1 MSRHHSSALRAGGLP
16 GRTGVSVLPR
26 SVVLL
31 LATAAAAGC
40 TSTSQVIGREVITE
54 GIEQGTPVRSAANLP
69 VSFEIISPATVS
81 SDCPPLLRDPG
92 VNVTLSLRASVLQ
105 PIRQQAGTVSYG
117 AIGDYAAEPRGRY
130 GEVQGE
136 GLRIDC
142 TRMWPLGIVRIDS
155 E

>member
-1 MSRHHSSALRAGGLP
+1 M
-16 GRTGVSVLPR
+16 VSVLLR
-26 SVVLL
+26 SAVVLL
-31 LATAAAAGC
+31 ATGAAAGC
-40 TSTSQVIGREVITE
+40 TSTSQVIGREVISD
-54 GIEQGTPVRSAANLP
+54 GVEQSTPVRSAANLP

-92 VNVTLSLRASVLQ
+92 LNVTLSLRASVLQ
-105 PIRQQAGTVSYG
+105 PTRQEDGTVSYG

-130 GEVQGE
+130 GEAPGE

-142 TRMWPLGIVRIDS
+142 TRMWPLGIVRLDS